1 MSSPLPP
8 LPLVGREAEVAML
21 RELLD
26 SADAGRGGMLVFSG
40 ESGIGKSRLLRAAA
54 EDAERRGWSVA
65 VGRAYPVE
73 AGIPYAPVADLLL
86 PIVRALSPEA
96 LATLTRGGE
105 TELAWLI
112 PALHRPGPEAQPELK
127 TRLLWSFTEFLGR
140 LAARRPLLLLIDDL
154 QWADAS
160 SLELLHFA
168 ARHLG
173 DKRIALLASYN
184 DTQGAAW
191 LRALEQSRGNARV
204 HPVVPLSRE
213 GTGAL
218 VSELFGDDEA
228 LAELLYWWTRG
239 NPFFLEEILKML
251 VKSGRLALQDGRW
264 KGSELEGIELP
275 RSIREAVMERVATLA
290 PATREVAELLA
301 VIGTG
306 ARYDELCEVSQAS
319 DAELVEALE
328 ELRRQRVL
336 DERLEGAAVVYDF
349 THPMLRETL
358 YGGLGLARARLLH
371 ARVAEALESLHGA
384 DTPEHAGRLA
394 YHFVRSHARDA
405 EKAVRYLAAAGRAAL
420 ARYAN
425 HEAADYLGA
434 ALERSD
440 GTAAGLVEDLA
451 RARQRLGDFDAAVDL
466 WTRARA
472 AAADAGADARVG
484 AAERRLGLLDYWG
497 GRYPEALR
505 HFDAGLDAA
514 LRAGDDGLRAR
525 LRLARAECFMEMGS
539 PGEARE
545 EVEEALDIAERL
557 GEAPLLGRVH
567 LILLLLH
574 TWTGTPGRARAHG
587 ERALALAGEESE
599 PGLRCMVH
607 WGMGMLAGL
616 TGDAPAI
623 RHHVAECQRVA
634 DEIHSPIHRV
644 RAAELAVELMSNTGE
659 WDEALALAERT
670 LATARVLRQRT
681 ILARLLVWTGL
692 IYLGRGDLERG
703 RRYVDEAWELSGA
716 GDPEH
721 PLDVH
726 TVVPAHCGRAAYH
739 LAAGEFAEAVRVG
752 ESGLAVAD
760 RTGYT
765 VWAMH
770 RVLPIMAEAYLSMG
784 DVEGATRIGARLRE
798 DAGRLGH
805 GLGLAWADACE
816 AFLVWLR
823 GDIDEGIRCL
833 RAAAERLES
842 VPVIPAAA
850 RLRRHFA
857 ARLRDSGRTDEA
869 LQELRRVHEVFVR
882 LGAERELAKTREQI
896 RELGARPP
904 SRGEVASGAAG
915 LTAREAE
922 IARLVAARKSNKTI
936 AKTLDISPRTVTTHL
951 SNIFRKL
958 EIGSRGELVDV
969 VRAGG
974 VGE

>member
-1 MSSPLPP
+1 
-8 LPLVGREAEVAML
+8 
-21 RELLD
+21 
-26 SADAGRGGMLVFSG
+26 
-40 ESGIGKSRLLRAAA
+40 
-54 EDAERRGWSVA
+54 
-65 VGRAYPVE
+65 
-73 AGIPYAPVADLLL
+73 
-86 PIVRALSPEA
+86 
-96 LATLTRGGE
+96 
-105 TELAWLI
+105 
-112 PALHRPGPEAQPELK
+112 
-127 TRLLWSFTEFLGR
+127 
-140 LAARRPLLLLIDDL
+140 
-154 QWADAS
+154 
-160 SLELLHFA
+160 
-168 ARHLG
+168 
-173 DKRIALLASYN
+173 
-184 DTQGAAW
+184 
-191 LRALEQSRGNARV
+191 
-204 HPVVPLSRE
+204 
-213 GTGAL
+213 
-218 VSELFGDDEA
+218 
-228 LAELLYWWTRG
+228 
-239 NPFFLEEILKML
+239 
-251 VKSGRLALQDGRW
+251 
-264 KGSELEGIELP
+264 
-275 RSIREAVMERVATLA
+275 
-290 PATREVAELLA
+290 
-301 VIGTG
+301 
-306 ARYDELCEVSQAS
+306 
-319 DAELVEALE
+319 
-328 ELRRQRVL
+328 VL

-371 ARVAEALESLHGA
+371 ARVAEALEALHGA

-434 ALERSD
+434 ALERSENAD
-440 GTAAGLVEDLA
+440 ARLVEELA
-451 RARQRLGDFDAAVDL
+451 RARQRLGDFDAAVEL

-472 AAADAGADARVG
+472 AASDAGDDARVG
-484 AAERRLGLLDYWG
+484 AAERRLGLIRYWG

-505 HFDAGLDAA
+505 HFDAGLEAA
-514 LRAGDDGLRAR
+514 LRAGDEGLRAR

-539 PGEARE
+539 PGEARD

-557 GEAPLLGRVH
+557 GEPPLLVRVH

-587 ERALALAGEESE
+587 ERALSLAGDDSE

-659 WDEALALAERT
+659 WDAALALAERT
-670 LATARVLRQRT
+670 LATARALRQRT

-726 TVVPAHCGRAAYH
+726 TVVPAHCGLAAYH

-752 ESGLAVAD
+752 ERGLAVAD

-784 DVEGATRIGARLRE
+784 DVEGATRIGERLRE

-805 GLGLAWADACE
+805 DLGLAWADACD

-823 GDIDEGIRCL
+823 GDTDAGIACL

-842 VPVIPAAA
+842 VPVHPRRGPAAPPLRGPPA
-850 RLRRHFA
+850 RLRPRRRGA
-857 ARLRDSGRTDEA
+857 ARAAAGA
-869 LQELRRVHEVFVR
+869 RRVRAPGRRDGSWRRRASRCASWVP
-882 LGAERELAKTREQI
+882 
-896 RELGARPP
+896 ARP
-904 SRGEVASGAAG
+904 RAA
-915 LTAREAE
+915 TARRRRPHR
-922 IARLVAARKSNKTI
+922 ARGRDRAARARPQSNKTI
-936 AKTLDISPRTVTTHL
+936 AKTLAISPRTVTTHL

-958 EIGSRGELVDV
+958 EIGSRA
-969 VRAGG
+969 RAGG
-974 VGE
+974 GVRAAGADGAFTQRHGGDGKNTLSGSFRLLHVSVGSDQRPERSEPRWGERPGADAVQHQSSPSR